1 MIQSGLTF
9 KIQMAVSLSITPQRI
24 GRPLLPLMSSTKQ
37 VMTTSAF
44 ELSAPER
51 LLRFLEGQEVKS
63 KLIVPLTPDASTR
76 NYFRIPWPTGKG
88 SHAVAAVY
96 PEPFDPDF
104 HPYLDVTRLFLE
116 NGIPVPE
123 IYAVDGQS
131 GIIVQEDLGDRQL
144 FRVYEAAP
152 VDECDQYKER
162 AVNLIAQIQ
171 NATQL
176 AYERQSIASRL
187 AFDEPKLSWEL
198 DFFVE
203 HFFTSLRS
211 ETLRH
216 GEAAELKAELNDVA
230 AELAAR
236 PRVLCHRDFHA
247 ANLMVDHD
255 NRLRIVDHQDARMGP
270 VTYDLVSF
278 LLDRRAEPPSLAEL
292 RAYRLFL
299 LEERR
304 LLGLEALD
312 PDEIATEFRL
322 MTIQRGLKAIGTFSY
337 QTAVCGRGNAY
348 EKFIEPTLLIVLQA
362 ADWLDRFP
370 ALRRMLRERV
380 GSSPTVREGA

>member
-1 MIQSGLTF
+1 
-9 KIQMAVSLSITPQRI
+9 
-24 GRPLLPLMSSTKQ
+24 MSAAKQ
-37 VMTTSAF
+37 VTTKAF
-44 ELSAPER
+44 DLSASER
-51 LLRFLEGQEVKS
+51 LLTFLASQGIKN

-76 NYFRIPWPTGKG
+76 NYFRIPWQKGK
-88 SHAVAAVY
+88 AVAAVY
-96 PEPFDPDF
+96 PDPFDPDF

-123 IYAVDGQS
+123 IYAVDGES
-131 GIIVQEDLGDRQL
+131 GVIVQEDLGDRQL
-144 FRVYEAAP
+144 FRVYEEAP
-152 VDECDQYKER
+152 EDECAQYKER

-171 NATQL
+171 KATDA
-176 AYERQSIASRL
+176 AYERKSIASRL

-198 DFFVE
+198 DFFVD
-203 HFFTSLRS
+203 HYFGSLRQ
-211 ETLRH
+211 EKLRH
-216 GEAAELKAELNDVA
+216 AEAAELKAELNDVS

-247 ANLMVDHD
+247 ANLMVDGND
-255 NRLRIVDHQDARMGP
+255 GLRVVDHQDARMGP

-278 LLDRRAEPPSLAEL
+278 LLDRRTEPPSLAEL
-292 RAYRLFL
+292 RTYRLFL

-312 PDEIATEFRL
+312 PDEVAREFRL

-337 QTAVCGRGNAY
+337 QTAVCNRGSVY
-348 EKFIEPTLLIVLQA
+348 EQFIQPTLCIVLQA

-370 ALRRMLRERV
+370 ALRRMLRERKDV
-380 GSSPTVREGA
+380 N

>member
-1 MIQSGLTF
+1 
-9 KIQMAVSLSITPQRI
+9 
-24 GRPLLPLMSSTKQ
+24 MSSAKQ
-37 VMTTSAF
+37 VTTSAF
-44 ELSAPER
+44 DLSASER
-51 LLRFLEGQEVKS
+51 ILKFLEGQGIKN

-76 NYFRIPWPTGKG
+76 NYFRISWKKGK
-88 SHAVAAVY
+88 AVAAVY

-104 HPYLDVTRLFLE
+104 HPYLDVTHLFLE
-116 NGIPVPE
+116 SGIPVPE

-131 GIIVQEDLGDRQL
+131 GVIVQEDLGDRQL
-144 FRVYEAAP
+144 FRVYEAAAE
-152 VDECDQYKER
+152 DECDEYKER

-171 NATQL
+171 KATD
-176 AYERQSIASRL
+176 AAFERQSIASRL

-203 HFFTSLRS
+203 HYFGSLRN

-216 GEAAELKAELNDVA
+216 AEAAELKAELNDIA

-247 ANLMVDHD
+247 ANLMVDEND
-255 NRLRIVDHQDARMGP
+255 RLRVVDHQDARMGP

-278 LLDRRAEPPSLAEL
+278 LLDRRPEPPSLAEL

-304 LLGLEALD
+304 LLGLGALD
-312 PDEIATEFRL
+312 PDEVAQEFRL
-322 MTIQRGLKAIGTFSY
+322 MTIQRGLKATGTFSY
-337 QTAVCGRGNAY
+337 QTAVCKRGSVY
-348 EKFIEPTLLIVLQA
+348 EQFIQPTLCIVLQA

-370 ALRRMLRERV
+370 ALRRIIRERTSV
-380 GSSPTVREGA
+380 N